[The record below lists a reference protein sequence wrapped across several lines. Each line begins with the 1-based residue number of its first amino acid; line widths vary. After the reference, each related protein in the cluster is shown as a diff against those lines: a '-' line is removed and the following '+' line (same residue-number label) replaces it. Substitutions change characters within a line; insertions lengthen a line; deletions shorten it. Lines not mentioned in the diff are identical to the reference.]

1 MKTNIINY
9 FIIILLILFVITII
23 TTCTITPISDIIDGQ
38 IIIDTLSVDTFN
50 FNIYI

>member
-23 TTCTITPISDIIDGQ
+23 TTCTINPITDTIDGQ
-38 IIIDTLSVDTFN
+38 IIIDTLSNDTFN
-50 FNIYI
+50 FNINI